1 VIRRIQT
8 NAQVA
13 KLVLCI
19 HANDSEIMRA
29 AVLFSLA
36 AILVT
41 ACDTALTPTIA
52 GLGPSTG
59 GGDSCAVTA
68 VIVTPSLDTMHVGQ
82 NFQPA
87 AQVQSCTA
95 SANEGVLWLSSDST
109 IASVDATS
117 GFILALRTGR
127 ATITA
132 SAVADSTKK
141 GSMAIVVSP

>member
-1 VIRRIQT
+1 
-8 NAQVA
+8 
-13 KLVLCI
+13 
-19 HANDSEIMRA
+19 MRA
-29 AVLFSLA
+29 AVLLSLA

-41 ACDTALTPTIA
+41 ACDTALTTNLA
-52 GLGPSTG
+52 GIGPGTG
-59 GGDSCAVTA
+59 SSDICAVA
-68 VIVTPSLDTMHVGQ
+68 SVIVTPSLDTMQVGQ

-109 IASVDATS
+109 IASIDATS

-127 ATITA
+127 VTITA

-141 GSMAIVVSP
+141 GSMAIVVTQ

>member
-1 VIRRIQT
+1 
-8 NAQVA
+8 
-13 KLVLCI
+13 
-19 HANDSEIMRA
+19 MRA
-29 AVLFSLA
+29 AVLLSLA

-41 ACDTALTPTIA
+41 ACDTALTTNLA
-52 GLGPSTG
+52 GIGPGTG
-59 GGDSCAVTA
+59 GSDSCAVTS
-68 VIVTPSLDTMHVGQ
+68 VIVTPSLDTMQVGQ
-82 NFQPA
+82 NFQPS

-127 ATITA
+127 VSITA

-141 GSMAIVVSP
+141 GSMAIVVTQ

>member
-1 VIRRIQT
+1 
-8 NAQVA
+8 
-13 KLVLCI
+13 
-19 HANDSEIMRA
+19 MRA
-29 AVLFSLA
+29 AVLLSLA

-41 ACDTALTPTIA
+41 ACDTALTTNLA
-52 GLGPSTG
+52 GIGPGTG
-59 GGDSCAVTA
+59 SSDSCAVA
-68 VIVTPSLDTMHVGQ
+68 SVIVTPSLDTMQVGQ

-109 IASVDATS
+109 IASIDATS

-127 ATITA
+127 VTITA

-141 GSMAIVVSP
+141 GSMAIVVTQ